1 MAKLRAYGQREILRV
16 ERERGLPATDDLC
29 SWERRTLA
37 VMHNGRVL
45 EKLDVRFRPDA
56 FEPAGRFH
64 SYGWKVK
71 GKLAAGKT
79 PETFRAAY
87 ERVRCSEA
95 MPAAC

>member
-71 GKLAAGKT
+71 GKLVLTTG
-79 PETFRAAY
+79 P
-87 ERVRCSEA
+87 V
-95 MPAAC
+95 